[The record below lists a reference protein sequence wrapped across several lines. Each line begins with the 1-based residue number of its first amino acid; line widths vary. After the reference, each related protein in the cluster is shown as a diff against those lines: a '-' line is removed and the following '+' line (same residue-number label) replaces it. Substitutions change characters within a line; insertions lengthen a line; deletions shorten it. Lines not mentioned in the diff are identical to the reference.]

1 MALGGEVPSIVNGAI
16 GKALKNN
23 GLTPEMKLEIFA
35 DGVNKFLM
43 RIENIADTFD
53 SNGQLIIHEVN
64 VIRLAED
71 LFKIANDGT
80 EKAYPHIEEVTLTAN
95 QSY

>member
-23 GLTPEMKLEIFA
+23 GFTPEMKLEIFA

-43 RIENIADTFD
+43 RIESIADTFD